1 MQSISAHGKR
11 PRSNRPTRTLSTAH
25 THKRPDRTIQLANK
39 SKPDHTPKPRT
50 TQKEVT
56 MPTITEQTL
65 TVHDLYAM
73 RDNIGLSRK
82 ECKQPPRT
90 RSLFEWDRGSQGYYL
105 NSLKVGLAIPPVV
118 YIWEPVDGSGKGAV
132 LDGRQRLK
140 AIFSYLDG
148 NFRRREIA
156 PGEWIGKDYIQL
168 LATNPHLAETLL
180 QTPIQVVTIQ
190 APSYW
195 EAAITVYPQICG
207 HTRETVE
214 LEQQMLMHYLDDY
227 GLDYRDPDCNIFTDK
242 EYCDWEVSNLK
253 MGLARQKRI
262 EFRYTGLR
270 VPVPQLP
277 PREFSKITEWQ
288 IRATE
293 FVARHH
299 HRGVISC

>member
-1 MQSISAHGKR
+1 M
-11 PRSNRPTRTLSTAH
+11 STA
-25 THKRPDRTIQLANK
+25 TK
-39 SKPDHTPKPRT
+39 
-50 TQKEVT
+50 
-56 MPTITEQTL
+56 QTL
-65 TVHDLYAM
+65 TVHDLYDV

-90 RSLFEWDRGSQGYYL
+90 RSLFEWGKAQQAYYL
-105 NSLKVGLAIPPVV
+105 DDLMRNITSPPVV
-118 YIWEPVDGSGKGAV
+118 YVWEPVDVSGKGAV

-148 NFRRREIA
+148 NYALEEL
-156 PGEWIGKDYIQL
+156 GETEFEGWAGKPYIRL
-168 LATNPHLAETLL
+168 VVNNPHFVQVVR

-207 HTRETVE
+207 HTHETTE
-214 LEQQMLMHYLDDY
+214 LEQEMLMRDLDAED
-227 GLDYRDPDCNIFTDK
+227 DIFTDK
-242 EYCDWEVSNLK
+242 EYCDWRVSNLK
-253 MGLARQKRI
+253 MGIAHQKRTAQI

-277 PREFSKITEWQ
+277 SPDVSKMIAEWQ

-299 HRGVISC
+299 HRGAIPC

>member
-1 MQSISAHGKR
+1 
-11 PRSNRPTRTLSTAH
+11 
-25 THKRPDRTIQLANK
+25 
-39 SKPDHTPKPRT
+39 
-50 TQKEVT
+50 
-56 MPTITEQTL
+56 MPTATEQTL
-65 TVHDLYAM
+65 TVHDLYTL

-82 ECKQPPRT
+82 ECRQPPRT
-90 RSLFEWDRGSQGYYL
+90 RSLFEWGKAQQAYYL
-105 NSLKVGLAIPPVV
+105 DDLMRNITSPPVV
-118 YIWEPVDGSGKGAV
+118 YVWEPVDGSGKGAV

-148 NFRRREIA
+148 NYALEEL
-156 PGEWIGKDYIQL
+156 GETEFEGWAGKPYIRL
-168 LATNPHLAETLL
+168 VVRTPHFVQVVR

-195 EAAITVYPQICG
+195 EAAIAVYPQICG
-207 HTRETVE
+207 HTHETVE

-253 MGLARQKRI
+253 MGIAHQKRTAQI

-277 PREFSKITEWQ
+277 SPDVSKMIAERQ

-299 HRGVISC
+299 HRGAIPC

>member
-1 MQSISAHGKR
+1 
-11 PRSNRPTRTLSTAH
+11 
-25 THKRPDRTIQLANK
+25 
-39 SKPDHTPKPRT
+39 
-50 TQKEVT
+50 
-56 MPTITEQTL
+56 MPTATEQTL
-65 TVHDLYAM
+65 TARDLYAM

-90 RSLFEWDRGSQGYYL
+90 RSLFEWGKAQHAYYL
-105 NSLKVGLAIPPVV
+105 NNLTRSLTSPPVV
-118 YIWEPVDGSGKGAV
+118 YIWEPTSRPDKSAV

-148 NFRRREIA
+148 NY
-156 PGEWIGKDYIQL
+156 PLGETASDEWAGKTYSQL
-168 LATNPHLAETLL
+168 LAASPHLAETIL
-180 QTPIQVVTIQ
+180 QTPIQVVAIQ

-195 EAAITVYPQICG
+195 EAAIAVYPQICG
-207 HTRETVE
+207 HARETVE
-214 LEQQMLMHYLDDY
+214 LERQMLMRYLDDY

-253 MGLARQKRI
+253 MGLARQKKT

-270 VPVPQLP
+270 VPVPQLSP
-277 PREFSKITEWQ
+277 HEFSKIAEWQ

-299 HRGVISC
+299 HRGAIPC